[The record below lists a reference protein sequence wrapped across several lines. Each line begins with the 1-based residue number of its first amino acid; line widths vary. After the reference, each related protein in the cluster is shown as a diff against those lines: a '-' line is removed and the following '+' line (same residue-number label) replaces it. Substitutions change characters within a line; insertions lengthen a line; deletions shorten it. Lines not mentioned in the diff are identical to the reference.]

1 MNEVRHGRRTS
12 FFSFAG
18 ALIILAY
25 TAPSAHGEGLSNET
39 SKENPTIEQLLSRVP
54 NGATWQ
60 DLAPDLRADSEKH
73 ASSLLIRD
81 RQSWGLSGL
90 QQKENLLFS
99 ALAMAE
105 NIDRILSITY
115 ASELPGGFKMARDVE
130 NADLKRLLI
139 RIYLAITDDRGFMLT
154 DHPDFNGWDGMPV
167 KELKLRDHEHVT
179 AMGIWQ
185 RQTEDGLRK
194 IPDNKLNRLEKAL

>member
-1 MNEVRHGRRTS
+1 MRFGMVDARR

-25 TAPSAHGEGLSNET
+25 TAPSAHGESLSNET

-60 DLAPDLRADSEKH
+60 DLAPDLRADFEKH
-73 ASSLLIRD
+73 ASSPLIRD

-99 ALAMAE
+99 APTLAMAE

-130 NADLKRLLI
+130 NADLKGLLI
-139 RIYLAITDDRGFMLT
+139 RIYLAITDHR
-154 DHPDFNGWDGMPV
+154 
-167 KELKLRDHEHVT
+167 
-179 AMGIWQ
+179 
-185 RQTEDGLRK
+185 
-194 IPDNKLNRLEKAL
+194 